1 MEESYTKTRSA
12 YWFTF
17 VPGLLTLV
25 VVLVLWELVSRIG
38 LYNPHLFPPP
48 SQIGITFFQMVESGE
63 WGNDLRDSLFRY
75 GIGFALGNLLGI
87 LLGMLTGRVQTFRDY
102 LSPLL
107 NFLRSTPSVALIPLA
122 IVWFGIGDLQKI
134 FVVAWGVTFPVWL
147 NTHAGVSEVEREYV
161 WAAQSLGA
169 RGWRIYREVYV
180 PRALP
185 FIITGS
191 RMGIA
196 TAFFALAAAE
206 MSGAFSGVAFRIFHS
221 HQMFRT
227 DKMMVAIL
235 TIGLLG
241 IVCDRVFVRV
251 MRWFLPWWKGEERV
265 RDL

>member
-1 MEESYTKTRSA
+1 MEQSYGKNGDTPLFS
-12 YWFTF
+12 F
-17 VPGLLTLV
+17 VLGLLTLV
-25 VVLVLWELVSRIG
+25 GVFVLWELVCHIG
-38 LYNPHLFPPP
+38 VYNPHLFPPP
-48 SQIGITFFQMVESGE
+48 SQIGRAFFQMVASGE
-63 WGNDLRDSLFRY
+63 WASDLRSSLVRY

-87 LLGMLTGRVQTFRDY
+87 ALGVLTGRVQVIRDS
-102 LSPLL
+102 LAPLL

-122 IVWFGIGDLQKI
+122 IVWFGIGDLQKVFI
-134 FVVAWGVTFPVWL
+134 VTWGVTFPVWL

-169 RGWRIYREVYV
+169 GGWQIYREVYV

-185 FIITGS
+185 FIIAGA

-206 MSGAFSGVAFRIFHS
+206 MAGAFSGVGFRIFHS

-241 IVCDRVFVRV
+241 ISCDRLFVRV
-251 MRWFLPWWKGEERV
+251 MRWLLPWWKGKERV
-265 RDL
+265 